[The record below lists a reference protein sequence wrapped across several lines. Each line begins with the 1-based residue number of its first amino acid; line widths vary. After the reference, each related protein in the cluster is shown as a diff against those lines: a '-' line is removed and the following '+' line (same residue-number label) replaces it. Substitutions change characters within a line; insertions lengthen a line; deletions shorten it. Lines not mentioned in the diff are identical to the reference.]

1 MNISN
6 WKNTF
11 GSKIKPFR
19 FMTVN
24 LKAFI
29 CFYFWALICDFS
41 KMLYWVST
49 NVLLYLW
56 LCVCIYLKL
65 SCSLILSISASL
77 WLSVWKTILISMKS
91 NMSVTMIV
99 MPPGLSKSLSAPNSP
114 HILPKQHWLS
124 LNLAW
129 FFCNLTLCLAC
140 LLTPALLHIGL
151 HSQTNNGNILLVDL

>member
-1 MNISN
+1 
-6 WKNTF
+6 
-11 GSKIKPFR
+11 
-19 FMTVN
+19 MTVN

-56 LCVCIYLKL
+56 LCMCIHLKL

-77 WLSVWKTILISMKS
+77 WLSAWNPYSSAWSRIWVLWLI
-91 NMSVTMIV
+91 VV
-99 MPPGLSKSLSAPNSP
+99 PPGLSKSLSAQNSP
-114 HILPKQHWLS
+114 HIPPKQHWLS

-129 FFCNLTLCLAC
+129 FFCNLTLWPAC
-140 LLTPALLHIGL
+140 LLTSALLHTGL
-151 HSQTNNGNILLVDL
+151 HSQTNNGNILLMDI